1 MYIIIYYVF
10 YYIILYLNIYYY
22 ILLHYNICYLF
33 YLFYIYIS
41 LKYNATDRLLNPHVI
56 HELQL
61 MWIVPEGSS
70 VGSSHWANVTTCS
83 CWFQTDGLAAT
94 CSRDPYLLKSD
105 FFQEGIILKC
115 HVKIMLK
122 SCCLI
127 MVINDQYSSSFH
139 VIGKHMK
146 IQYLRSDC
154 GSACL
159 GVASLQNLR
168 CRHLPSSY
176 LCLAPLELKE
186 VFSNLSL
193 T

>member
-1 MYIIIYYVF
+1 MLFVLF
-10 YYIILYLNIYYY
+10 ILYI
-22 ILLHYNICYLF
+22 
-33 YLFYIYIS
+33 YIYIS

-115 HVKIMLK
+115 HVKIMLFNHGYQW
-122 SCCLI
+122 SIFL
-127 MVINDQYSSSFH
+127 VIPCHWQAHENS
-139 VIGKHMK
+139 ILA
-146 IQYLRSDC
+146 IRLRQRMFR
-154 GSACL
+154 GGIPAKF
-159 GVASLQNLR
+159 A
-168 CRHLPSSY
+168 LPSSAVII
-176 LCLAPLELKE
+176 L
-186 VFSNLSL
+186 VLSSSGAKGGIF
-193 T
+193 